1 MFGSTVNLYYQG
13 NIMSALGDEGG
24 VAYTAEIIHDLRIFR
39 GTVEAFDP
47 AKGELTYRKVVANGE
62 QKPLN
67 TERIGSCRPIINL
80 NQQKWHLHGRKG
92 GKVRIYISNTYCT
105 TNCNKDDTEKYQCKE
120 FKPDSQD
127 PLPFNKE
134 KCDLLEN
141 KYHKSIIQGVI
152 ERVPDKD
159 HDYPINDPRYKT
171 DPDRWT
177 EDVVGRYF
185 AVNES
190 SEYIDPG
197 GENLP
202 IAPEKRLYRWY
213 RIVKLIPELQLLFV
227 EVVRWGVE
235 IGAPH
240 LVDLYNYFNNSKLDN
255 NKYVRKE
262 LKYIIAPG
270 AVVSDVSKGVNE
282 NDNNFGERKLILQPN
297 GDFKENSQYKFEPG
311 DEIEQA
317 IGPSPWNPSGFRV
330 RHFNNFPSLKE
341 DASFVSENR
350 GTSPVRYG
358 LSFGGGSGI
367 FTTDLDNQY
376 RRGGVAYKTGIMFL
390 AVMEEGIRFKGEI
403 KPYDSNS
410 QFLGVGTP
418 DAGLAIVLEQTPKK
432 KVIGWTT
439 KNDKIYATIGF
450 DPDKENYYLRG
461 AKAIEVENASLNFV
475 RGLSATEKSANNL
488 CEVNVPVE
496 ANSKNITI
504 TFKTPEIDPEYGIQ
518 ITPSWLT
525 VCAVTDKTETGF
537 KILFEKSPSADGRE
551 NGKID
556 WFLAR

>member
-1 MFGSTVNLYYQG
+1 
-13 NIMSALGDEGG
+13 MSALGDEGG
-24 VAYTAEIIHDLRIFR
+24 VVYTAEIWQDPRIFW
-39 GTVEAFDP
+39 GTVEKFELVKDNSDNIIE
-47 AKGELTYRKVVANGE
+47 GILTYKDA
-62 QKPLN
+62 KN
-67 TERIGSCRPIINL
+67 TQRLGSCRPIINL
-80 NQQKWHLHGRKG
+80 SQQKWIRDST
-92 GKVRIYISNTYCT
+92 VRIYIGYTF
-105 TNCNKDDTEKYQCKE
+105 CNSSFNQQKCELLKTKYG
-120 FKPDSQD
+120 
-127 PLPFNKE
+127 
-134 KCDLLEN
+134 
-141 KYHKSIIQGVI
+141 KSITQGVI
-152 ERVPDKD
+152 EG
-159 HDYPINDPRYKT
+159 INT
-171 DPDRWT
+171 NWT
-177 EDVVGRYF
+177 MDVVGRYF
-185 AVNES
+185 AVDDP
-190 SEYIDPG
+190 SEYLDPQEG
-197 GENLP
+197 KFE

-213 RIVKLIPELQLLFV
+213 RIVKLIPQLQLLFV
-227 EVVRWGVE
+227 EVVIWGVE
-235 IGAPH
+235 IGAPN
-240 LVDLYNYFNNSKLDN
+240 LVDHDNYYSDN
-255 NKYVRKE
+255 PKAE

-270 AVVSDVSKGVNE
+270 AVVSDLSKGVNE

-367 FTTDLDNQY
+367 FTTDLENQY
-376 RRGGVAYKTGIMFL
+376 RRDGVAYKTGIMFL

-488 CEVNVPVE
+488 CEVDVPVE
-496 ANSKNITI
+496 ANSKDISI

-525 VCAVTDKTETGF
+525 VCAVTDKTKTGF
-537 KILFEKSPSADGRE
+537 KILFEKSPSEDGRG